1 MCFGDGSHGALG
13 LPSSVMGLGSD
24 AYEPTPIQG
33 LPDNISS
40 IAAGHYHSLA
50 VTSDG
55 HVWSWGR
62 NHESQLGRSP
72 LSSRETWNEPKKVE
86 GLDQVRI
93 EATFASGVISA
104 AIGEDGSL
112 WVWGKSKRG
121 QLGLGG
127 GVIDA
132 VLPTRVEALAGE
144 DVVKVVSSLCLRSH

>member
-1 MCFGDGSHGALG
+1 M
-13 LPSSVMGLGSD
+13 
-24 AYEPTPIQG
+24 
-33 LPDNISS
+33 
-40 IAAGHYHSLA
+40 
-50 VTSDG
+50 
-55 HVWSWGR
+55 
-62 NHESQLGRSP
+62 
-72 LSSRETWNEPKKVE
+72 
-86 GLDQVRI
+86 DQVRI

-144 DVVKVVSSLCLRSH
+144 DVVKVVSSLCLR